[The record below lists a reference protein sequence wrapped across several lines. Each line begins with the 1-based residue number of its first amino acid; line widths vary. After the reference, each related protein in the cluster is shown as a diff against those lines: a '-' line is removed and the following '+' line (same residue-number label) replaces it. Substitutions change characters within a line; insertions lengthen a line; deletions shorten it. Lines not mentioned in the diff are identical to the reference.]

1 MKTIRSLILDL
12 IVLALVVGL
21 VATIGL
27 HGIWHDFVHLSKD
40 VYHWVR
46 DIAPRVKGP
55 VPRAGQ

>member
-21 VATIGL
+21 VVTIGL
-27 HGIWHDFVHLSKD
+27 HGLWRDFLHLSKD

-46 DIAPRVKGP
+46 NITPHVKGP
-55 VPRAGQ
+55 IAHARQ

>member
-27 HGIWHDFVHLSKD
+27 HGIWHDFLHLSKD

-46 DIAPRVKGP
+46 NITPHVKGP
-55 VPRAGQ
+55 IRRAGR